1 MKHMTTEEFARTF
14 SNFVNSFTV
23 DIDGLVEMLAREHRT
38 LQQGITR
45 FCVAWLEKM
54 AEHHDI
60 GRFDGRNEASVK
72 LGKEFVEKVS
82 YESRKGLPFI

>member
-1 MKHMTTEEFARTF
+1 MREEDTEFAKAF
-14 SNFVNSFTV
+14 SRFINSYSC
-23 DIDGLVEMLAREHRT
+23 DIDGVVEALAIEHRT

-45 FCVAWLEKM
+45 FAVAWLEKM

-72 LGKEFVEKVS
+72 LGKEFVENVS
-82 YESRKGLPFI
+82 YESRKGLPLI